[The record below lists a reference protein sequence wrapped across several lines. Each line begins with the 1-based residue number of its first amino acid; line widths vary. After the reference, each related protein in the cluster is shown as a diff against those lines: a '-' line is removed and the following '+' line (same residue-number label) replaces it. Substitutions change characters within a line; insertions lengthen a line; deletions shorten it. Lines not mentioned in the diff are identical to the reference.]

1 MEWGD
6 RDSAPRHGIKEEQ
19 HSSLGFFGGSSLRKH
34 AVHGRGEG
42 LHYTVNWVP
51 TAATVF
57 LWYSSATFRPLSR
70 PLCLMHESKK
80 RKNKLR
86 KRKSAFLGGREANTA
101 AGGRTGKDNNWA
113 AHKQKMKLHFHGRGS
128 NLKKYIL
135 SMFLHKKEETR

>member
-51 TAATVF
+51 TAATIF
-57 LWYSSATFRPLSR
+57 LWYFWATFRPLSR
-70 PLCLMHESKK
+70 TLRLMHESKK

-86 KRKSAFLGGREANTA
+86 KRRSAFLGGGEANTSS
-101 AGGRTGKDNNWA
+101 GR
-113 AHKQKMKLHFHGRGS
+113 
-128 NLKKYIL
+128 
-135 SMFLHKKEETR
+135 